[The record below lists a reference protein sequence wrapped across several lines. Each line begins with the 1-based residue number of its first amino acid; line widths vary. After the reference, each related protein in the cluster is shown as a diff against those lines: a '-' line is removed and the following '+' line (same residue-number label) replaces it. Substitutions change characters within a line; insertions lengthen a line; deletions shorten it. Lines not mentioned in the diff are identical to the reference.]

1 MFAPNSRYY
10 GLATHVVK
18 RPDGSVVTATRCA
31 LPNPLALAGYHR
43 RVAGDRLDLL
53 AARYLNEPTF
63 FWQICDSNNAPAPD
77 ALAASDLIGVPTSAN
92 TG

>member
-10 GLATHVVK
+10 GLATYILK
-18 RPDGSVVTATRCA
+18 RPDGSVVTATRSA

-43 RVAGDRLDLL
+43 RVTGDRLDLL

-77 ALAASDLIGVPTSAN
+77 AVAASDLIGVPIGPNA
-92 TG
+92 G

>member
-1 MFAPNSRYY
+1 MFASNSRYY
-10 GLATHVVK
+10 GLATYIVT

-31 LPNPLALAGYHR
+31 LPNPLPLAGYRR
-43 RVAGDRLDLL
+43 RVTGDRLDLL

-63 FWQICDSNNAPAPD
+63 FWQICDSNNSLSPE
-77 ALAASDLIGVPTSAN
+77 ALAASDLIGVPTGPN